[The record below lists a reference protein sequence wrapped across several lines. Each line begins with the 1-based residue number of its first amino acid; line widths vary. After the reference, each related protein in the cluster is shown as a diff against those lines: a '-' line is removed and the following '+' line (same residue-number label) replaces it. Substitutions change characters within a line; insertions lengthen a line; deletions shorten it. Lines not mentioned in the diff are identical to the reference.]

1 MVVQKTSL
9 FLKVDNFV
17 AVNGWK
23 ACDMSK
29 VLEFSVEKRA
39 KLWHV
44 VTQVSDSVARMVCLC
59 SILLKQEVI
68 VRLTANVRQ

>member
-1 MVVQKTSL
+1 
-9 FLKVDNFV
+9 
-17 AVNGWK
+17 
-23 ACDMSK
+23 MSK

-68 VRLTANVRQ
+68 VRLTANVWQ